1 MDEASGE
8 PPGGE
13 QAAPDVPLTRREAAE
28 ARRAEVAASGEDP
41 TAVEG
46 DAEPDDRS
54 STGPAEA
61 PVAGIRVDSIPPA
74 PPLPSAAAADALG
87 VQSHLRA
94 ARSEFESQV
103 AHARA
108 EFEEANE
115 RIKQRTGRDLILA
128 ILIGVAAGAVLLGSL
143 IFIKQLFLVFALAA
157 VLLGVFEFARAL
169 RVSGRRVDVVPQLIA
184 GGIVVLSGYFFDLWL
199 HWVVVFVAVA
209 LVVIWRLL
217 MQMAARDGRTYGNV
231 LADVLIAGFVQLYVP
246 FLASLCLVLLA
257 QEGGEWWVLSFIAV
271 VVAADTGAY
280 AAGLS
285 FGRHPMAPKIS
296 PKKTWEGFAG
306 AVAASAIAGVL
317 LAIFLLGLD
326 WWMGIVI
333 GVVILGTATVGDLG
347 ESMIKRDMGIKDM
360 SSWLP
365 GHGGVLDRLDSILP
379 STAAALAL
387 YYLFIPLVA
396 S

>member
-1 MDEASGE
+1 MAEASDDAFGS
-8 PPGGE
+8 E
-13 QAAPDVPLTRREAAE
+13 QSAPDAPLTRREAAE
-28 ARRAEVAASGEDP
+28 ARRAEA
-41 TAVEG
+41 TT
-46 DAEPDDRS
+46 PDES
-54 STGPAEA
+54 
-61 PVAGIRVDSIPPA
+61 PVASIPPI
-74 PPLPSAAAADALG
+74 PPLPSAAPETDPAGAPAI
-87 VQSHLRA
+87 QSHLRA

-128 ILIGVAAGAVLLGSL
+128 IVIGVAAGAVLLGSL
-143 IFIKQLFLVFALAA
+143 IFVKQLFLLFALAA

-169 RVSGRRVDVVPQLIA
+169 RASGRRVDVVPQLVVGA
-184 GGIVVLSGYFFDLWL
+184 AVVLSGYFFDAWL

-209 LVVIWRLL
+209 VVVVWRLL
-217 MQMAARDGRTYGNV
+217 VQMASRDGRTYGNV

-246 FLASLCLVLLA
+246 FFASLCVLLLA

-285 FGRHPMAPKIS
+285 FGRHYMAPRIS

-306 AVAASAIAGVL
+306 AVLASAVAGVL

-347 ESMIKRDMGIKDM
+347 ESMIKRDLGIKDM

-379 STAAALAL
+379 STAGALAL
-387 YYLFIPLVA
+387 YYLFTPLVA